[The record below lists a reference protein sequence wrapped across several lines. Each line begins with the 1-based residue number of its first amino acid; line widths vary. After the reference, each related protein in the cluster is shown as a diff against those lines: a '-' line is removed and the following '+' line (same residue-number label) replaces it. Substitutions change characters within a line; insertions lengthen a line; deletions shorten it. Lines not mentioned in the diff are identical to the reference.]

1 MKNLSKI
8 SNGVSEKQI
17 SYNEAYEELQTI
29 LEDIKER
36 NVDVD
41 KLAAKVKRARE
52 LINLCEERIKK
63 AEMEIEEIVKSSPEK
78 SRN

>member
-1 MKNLSKI
+1 M
-8 SNGVSEKQI
+8 SEKQI

-63 AEMEIEEIVKSSPEK
+63 AELEIEEIVKSSSEK
-78 SRN
+78 PKN

>member
-1 MKNLSKI
+1 M
-8 SNGVSEKQI
+8 SEKQI
-17 SYNEAYEELQTI
+17 SYSEAYEELQNI

-52 LINLCEERIKK
+52 LINLCEGRIKK
-63 AEMEIEEIVKSSPEK
+63 AELEIEEIVKSSPEK
-78 SRN
+78 PKN

>member
-1 MKNLSKI
+1 M
-8 SNGVSEKQI
+8 SEKQI
-17 SYNEAYEELQTI
+17 SYKEAYEEFQTI

-63 AEMEIEEIVKSSPEK
+63 AEMEIEEIIKSFQEDK
-78 SRN
+78 S

>member
-1 MKNLSKI
+1 
-8 SNGVSEKQI
+8 VSEKQI

-41 KLAAKVKRARE
+41 ELAAKVKRARE
-52 LINLCEERIKK
+52 LINLCEKRIKK
-63 AEMEIEEIVKSSPEK
+63 AEMEIEEIVK
-78 SRN
+78 